1 MQNISDFWA
10 LAPAEIFKNLNSTSD
25 GLARDE
31 AVLREK
37 NGRNERAELPR
48 WRRDLRLLGAQFS
61 NPLVLLLAVAALL
74 SAFLGEKA
82 DVFIIFGIL
91 LLTGLLSF
99 FQERNAGRTVEKLRQ
114 MLATRNSVLRDGHL
128 LEIAGAS
135 VVPGDVVLL
144 RAGDLLPADCLI
156 LEATDLFV
164 NEAVLTGET
173 FPAPKNAGVVASDL
187 PLAKITNALW
197 QGSNVASGTA
207 KVVAVR
213 TGESA
218 LLHEIAG
225 DAATEEPSAYE
236 KGLRHF
242 GYFLLQITLI
252 LSVAI
257 LVINLWMGKPLF
269 ETVLFALA
277 LAIGFAPELLPAI
290 MTISMSAG
298 AKKMAEKKVV
308 VRKLSAIQNLGEVD
322 LLCCDKTGTLTEGEI
337 HVAGTVD
344 TTGAASEKTALFV
357 WLNSTLESGYPNP
370 IDTAIRLLPT
380 PPDAALF
387 QKVDEIPY
395 DFLRKRLSIVVK
407 KDGETTLITKGAVE
421 NVLEICSTPE
431 SVPEL
436 RSGNDANDAEAHT
449 SPERSSGT
457 PWKEKVL
464 AQYLEFSKR
473 GLRTL
478 GVCYKKNVPEDCQKD
493 DERDMI
499 FLGFVLLEDP
509 LKPNIRE
516 TLAGLRTL
524 GVSVKIITG
533 DNKHIAETIGE
544 QLEIKKPHVLTG
556 GDLRKMSEEALVR
569 RCRDTVIFAEI
580 EPNQK
585 ERIIRALQKTGFTVA
600 YMGDGIND
608 VPALRAA
615 DAGISIA
622 NAVDVAKEAAD
633 IVLLERDLGVLGEG
647 IRLGRRAFFNSLKYI
662 YITNS
667 ATFGNMISLAGAS
680 LFLPF
685 IPMLPTQIL
694 LTNFYSDFPFLAVAT
709 DNVDEEQLEQPQK
722 WDLSRLRRFMFVFGL
737 HSSVFDL
744 ATFWVFY
751 AVFSVS
757 TEAFRSAW
765 FVESV
770 LTEILIIYVVRS
782 HRAFWQSKP
791 ARHLVWFGLAAAV
804 LTIVTPYLPF
814 AKILGFT
821 ALPLRLL
828 GTALGIVAVYILTA
842 DWLKIWF
849 FKKTKTVRPKKI

>member
-1 MQNISDFWA
+1 MQNTPNFWT
-10 LAPAEIFKNLNSTSD
+10 LTPAEIFKNLNSAPG
-25 GLARDE
+25 GLTQNE
-31 AVLREK
+31 AILREK
-37 NGRNERAELPR
+37 NLRRDSAELPR
-48 WRRDLRLLGAQFS
+48 WRRDLLLLGSQFS

-74 SAFLGEKA
+74 SGFLGERT
-82 DVFIIFGIL
+82 DVFIILGIL

-114 MLATRNSVLRDGHL
+114 MLATRNSVLRDGQPM
-128 LEIAGAS
+128 EIAGAS

-144 RAGDLLPADCLI
+144 KAGDLLPADCLV

-173 FPAPKNAGVVASDL
+173 FPAPKNAGIVALDL
-187 PLAKITNALW
+187 PLAKITNTLW

-213 TGESA
+213 TGNSA

-225 DAATEEPSAYE
+225 DAATDEPSAYE

-242 GYFLLQITLI
+242 GYFLLQVTLI
-252 LSVAI
+252 LSGAI
-257 LVINLWMGKPLF
+257 LVVNLWMGKPLV

-344 TTGAASEKTALFV
+344 ATGQASEKTALFV
-357 WLNSTLESGYPNP
+357 WLNSTLETGYPNP
-370 IDTAIRLLPT
+370 IDRAIRLLPT
-380 PPDAALF
+380 PQDAVLF
-387 QKVDEIPY
+387 QKIDEIPY

-421 NVLEICSTPE
+421 NVLEICSA
-431 SVPEL
+431 PEL
-436 RSGNDANDAEAHT
+436 LSGEVT
-449 SPERSSGT
+449 SPEQHSGEQ
-457 PWKEKVL
+457 WKAKILE
-464 AQYLEFSKR
+464 QYLEFSKR

-478 GVCYKKNVPEDCQKD
+478 GVAYKKNVPDDCKKE

-533 DNKHIAETIGE
+533 DNKHIAETIGA

-633 IVLLERDLGVLGEG
+633 IVLLERDLRVLGEG

-667 ATFGNMISLAGAS
+667 ATFGNMISLAAAS

-722 WDLSRLRRFMFVFGL
+722 WDLARLRKFMFVFGL

-744 ATFWVFY
+744 ATFWIFY

-782 HRAFWQSKP
+782 HRAFWQSQP

-804 LTIVTPYLPF
+804 LTIATPYLPF
-814 AKILGFT
+814 AKMLGFT
-821 ALPLRLL
+821 ALPVRLL

-849 FKKTKTVRPKKI
+849 FKKNETVQPKQI